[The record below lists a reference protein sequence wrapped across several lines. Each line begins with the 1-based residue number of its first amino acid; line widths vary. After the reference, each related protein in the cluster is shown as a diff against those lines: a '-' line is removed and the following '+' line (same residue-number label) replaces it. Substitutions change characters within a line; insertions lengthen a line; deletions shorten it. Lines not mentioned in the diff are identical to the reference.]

1 MTGMQD
7 RHLDRL
13 LEIEL
18 TEIPRLRSALSEWVD
33 DPLLAVRM
41 RELLD
46 EADGLRRTLGWS
58 TGTSD
63 RGRAPSR

>member
-1 MTGMQD
+1 MTGIEE

-18 TEIPRLRSALSEWVD
+18 TEIPRLRYALSEWVD
-33 DPLLAVRM
+33 DSLFAVRM
-41 RELLD
+41 RELQD

-58 TGTSD
+58 ADTTD
-63 RGRAPSR
+63 VR

>member
-1 MTGMQD
+1 MTSIQD

-58 TGTSD
+58 AGT

>member
-1 MTGMQD
+1 MTGTEE

-58 TGTSD
+58 AGT
-63 RGRAPSR
+63 RAARQH